1 MNLTVQTTGRRV
13 SRAALHGCAVLVMII
28 GTVSALPARPDVAT
42 LNRLRALPVERAVTE
57 LRSLP
62 AEDALQYALALFESS
77 FQRGD
82 RRSADRF
89 LEAAE
94 AIARVSG
101 KVPAL
106 AEVLTTRAVL
116 AQAVGDVAGAIGVM
130 AEVVELTETARLT
143 EEHIMSLV
151 FLGNLQHRYGVLAQ
165 AADTMGRVLAREAD
179 IENRL
184 LFANALSE
192 TAMLNYKLGRLDDV
206 APFLERA
213 LPIFREFNDENGIG
227 TVYRIYGNYHN
238 GLGQVETAIDYYER
252 ARAHY
257 VNTNNVHDYANISF
271 NIGLVFLQAGMPM
284 EALPNLEN
292 AIENFA
298 NAGSLSGAGMAGT
311 ELGRALYQLRRFAE
325 AEQIVQQ
332 ARRHLES
339 SQSFLRLA
347 QAHAMYGAIRFS
359 QGDNDGALSAYGEA
373 LRLYRRLGLAADERR
388 TLETIIR
395 IREGTQGE
403 IEL

>member
-1 MNLTVQTTGRRV
+1 MTTTGWRV
-13 SRAALHGCAVLVMII
+13 SRAALRGAAVLVIMI
-28 GTVSALPARPDVAT
+28 GTASALPARPDVAT
-42 LNRLRALPVERAVTE
+42 LNRLRALPVEGAITE

-62 AEDALQYALALFESS
+62 VDDALDYALALFESA

-82 RRSADRF
+82 RHGAERF
-89 LEAAE
+89 LEVSE
-94 AIARVSG
+94 EIARASG
-101 KVPAL
+101 RIMEL
-106 AEVLTTRAVL
+106 GEVLSTRAAL
-116 AQAVGDVAGAIGVM
+116 AQATGDVAGAISAIG
-130 AEVVELTETARLT
+130 EVVKLTEAAGLT
-143 EEHIMSLV
+143 EEHIMSLM
-151 FLGNLQHRYGVLAQ
+151 FLGNLQHRYGVLAE
-165 AADTMGRVLAREAD
+165 AAETMGRVLARESD

-184 LFANALSE
+184 LFAHALSE

-206 APFLERA
+206 VPFLERA

-227 TVYRIYGNYHN
+227 TVFRIYGNYHN
-238 GLGQVETAIDYYER
+238 SLGQVETAIDYYER

-257 VNTNNVHDYANISF
+257 INTNNVHDYANISF
-271 NIGLVFLQAGMPM
+271 NIGLVFLQAGMPA

-325 AEQIVQQ
+325 AERVVQQ

-359 QGDNDGALSAYGEA
+359 QGDKDGALSAYGEA
-373 LRLYRRLGLAADERR
+373 LRLYRRLGMAADERR
-388 TLETIIR
+388 TLETMIR